1 MASNLCIEPFPTPDS
16 GILCETIKV
25 ICETIDAASSVP
37 VQKENFKRL
46 LTFLE
51 RIGLVLKELS
61 KFETVNESLIST
73 VETLKQEI
81 EVIKEL
87 SLGCRNSSKIYLLLN
102 CLKIVKCLEATTREI
117 GRILGIVT
125 SCCVNV
131 SSETT
136 DQLRGLGNDMLLC
149 TFQVSVEEA
158 EILEKIELGI
168 RERNTDR
175 SYANDLLNHIAGAV
189 GILTFHSEL
198 KKEFED
204 FRRDLKSIRDS
215 KDVAEALRMEQI
227 VLLLGNADMITS
239 TEEKEKKYLTKR
251 NSLGR
256 QLVEPL
262 QSFYCPITGDIM
274 MDPVE
279 TTSGQTFEKE
289 AIEKWLMEGN
299 HFCPLTK
306 TPLSKSDL
314 RPNKTLRQSIEE
326 WRNRNKIITI
336 ASLKRRIQ
344 MNDESETL
352 VSLETLLEICQGNE
366 LQREWIILE
375 NFTPILINI
384 LFSPNQ
390 ESRRCSLSILCNL
403 AKENDESKERIASEY
418 KAIEPIVRCLARKP
432 EESKC
437 ALQLLLELCKSN
449 VVRDLAGRV
458 QGCILLL
465 VTISNSDDTEAAE
478 YAEKILETLSFLDQN
493 VIQMARLN
501 YFQPLL
507 QHLCSDQGSAQI
519 AMAKALTDAQLS
531 DQSKLSLL
539 RGGALNPLLKFFCHS
554 DMEKKVVAIEALLN
568 LSTVAE
574 NGLMMIKEGAV
585 EPLFE
590 LLFCDAA
597 SPLLCE
603 KVAAI
608 LMHLSLSRIGEDG
621 NNGYVP
627 FLESQEQI
635 FKLFSLV
642 SLSGSEVQQSI
653 LHTFCAM
660 CQSPVSGYNVRT
672 RLRKICAVKVLVH
685 LCELDNCK
693 VRANAV
699 KLFYCLTEDGD
710 DGTFSKHVND
720 KCIGT
725 LVGIMK
731 TSDEEEEIAATLGI
745 ISNLPKES
753 KISLHLHEAGALQA
767 ILDCLNN
774 HASKRTEI
782 VENAT
787 AALCRF
793 ALPVHPEWQKEV
805 AEAGAIPVLVNLLE
819 SGNSLTKKHVAI
831 LLKQFSER
839 SSGLSTP
846 VRQGW
851 GIVCCF
857 SSNLPKCPLHSGYC
871 TIESSYCL
879 LEANAPRPLAK
890 VLEEPDA
897 AASEASLDA
906 LLTLIEGEQLQNGCK
921 VLAEAKAIT
930 PIIKMLS
937 SDSSRLQEKAL
948 RASEKIFRVLE
959 LKQKYGSSAQMPL
972 VEIAQKGSG
981 DMKSLAGR
989 VLAHLN
995 LLPEQSSFF

>member
-1 MASNLCIEPFPTPDS
+1 MEEKQSLPQNLCLISVNEFPGKPQSLAGKITQIFTPRQRP
-16 GILCETIKV
+16 GLVKV

-175 SYANDLLNHIAGAV
+175 SYANDLLNRIAGAV

-403 AKENDESKERIASEY
+403 AKENDESKTIVIAILFYDRKELLVNTRPLSQF
-418 KAIEPIVRCLARKP
+418 VRCLARKP
-432 EESKC
+432 EESNMC
-437 ALQLLLELCKSN
+437 IANCFLELCKSN
-449 VVRDLAGRV
+449 VVRDLA
-458 QGCILLL
+458 
-465 VTISNSDDTEAAE
+465 
-478 YAEKILETLSFLDQN
+478 
-493 VIQMARLN
+493 
-501 YFQPLL
+501 
-507 QHLCSDQGSAQI
+507 DQGSAQI

-531 DQSKLSLL
+531 DQSKLNLL

-660 CQSPVSGYNVRT
+660 CQSPVSD
-672 RLRKICAVKVLVH
+672 
-685 LCELDNCK
+685 LCCQKSLYTYVNLTIAK

-731 TSDEEEEIAATLGI
+731 TSDEEEEIAAILGI

-753 KISLHLHEAGALQA
+753 SLSLHLHEAGALQA
-767 ILDCLNN
+767 ILDCLND

-851 GIVCCF
+851 GIACCF
-857 SSNLPKCPLHSGYC
+857 SSNLPRCPLHSGYC